1 MSVVTVPSVAHP
13 AAGCNGKCGFSR
25 WYRDWPVGHRL
36 RKREVCGYA
45 IGVFAVAVQQP
56 VFIAA
61 PVRRR
66 RVIPQATDGPTGAG
80 VSAAVR
86 GGRFRGAEPA
96 GGAQSASGGAHYQE
110 VLHADG
116 RSGGSDLHRHHRADQ
131 SGEHV
136 PPRQGHP
143 PRHLCKQVY

>member
-86 GGRFRGAEPA
+86 GGRFRGAEPT
-96 GGAQSASGGAHYQE
+96 GGAQSAPGGAHYQKD
-110 VLHADG
+110 VVQNANRKAG
-116 RSGGSDLHRHHRADQ
+116 TRKNTRRKSPRRRIGG
-131 SGEHV
+131 V
-136 PPRQGHP
+136 
-143 PRHLCKQVY
+143 HLP

>member
-80 VSAAVR
+80 VSAALR
-86 GGRFRGAEPA
+86 GGGLRGAEPA
-96 GGAQSASGGAHYQE
+96 GGAQPASGGAHYQKDVVQNANRE
-110 VLHADG
+110 VG
-116 RSGGSDLHRHHRADQ
+116 TRKNTRRKKTQRRIGGI
-131 SGEHV
+131 
-136 PPRQGHP
+136 
-143 PRHLCKQVY
+143 HLP